1 MKNIIKKITI
11 NIGGVD
17 VSVTPEEAKNLHE
30 ALGNLL
36 GLDKSPIIIK
46 EKEYVPYQ
54 PYIWPYKPYWYASSK
69 SSGGYTIQYSQTSG
83 DVKLNV

>member
-11 NIGGVD
+11 NIGGID
-17 VSVTPEEAKNLHE
+17 VNVTPEEAKNLHE

-46 EKEYVPYQ
+46 EKEYIPYQ
-54 PYIWPYKPYWYASSK
+54 PYTWPYTPYWYSSSK
-69 SSGGYTIQYSQTSG
+69 SSGGYTIQYSQTTG